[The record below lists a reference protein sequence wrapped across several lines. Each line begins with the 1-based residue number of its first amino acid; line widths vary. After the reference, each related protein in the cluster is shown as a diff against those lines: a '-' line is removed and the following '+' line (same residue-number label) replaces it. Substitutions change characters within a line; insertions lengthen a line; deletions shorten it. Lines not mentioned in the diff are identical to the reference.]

1 MCGDV
6 LTEQTKVDLLGLAID
21 LLGRFADM
29 YKGLN
34 GFVELYQPIHDII
47 SKLDTN
53 KLPTELQTHIVSFND
68 STARLLKFSIQ
79 ARRPL
84 ALQAHKPIPI
94 PTYIPKFES
103 TSSSYLRRQDPD
115 HERNEASKLRHQ
127 YKQERKGAIRE
138 LRKDSRFL
146 AAVEQKKQSEKDR
159 AYKDSMKKV
168 FGSIEGER
176 AEQKAM
182 EREKS
187 REKKRSGRK

>member
-1 MCGDV
+1 MTG
-6 LTEQTKVDLLGLAID
+6 
-21 LLGRFADM
+21 
-29 YKGLN
+29 
-34 GFVELYQPIHDII
+34 
-47 SKLDTN
+47 
-53 KLPTELQTHIVSFND
+53 
-68 STARLLKFSIQ
+68 RLLKFSRQ

-84 ALQAHKPIPI
+84 ALQGHKPIPI

-103 TSSSYLRRQDPD
+103 TSSSYLKRQDPD
-115 HERNEASKLRHQ
+115 HEKNEASKLRHQ

-146 AAVEQKKQSEKDR
+146 AAVEQKKQLAKDR

-182 EREKS
+182 EREKA
-187 REKKRSGRK
+187 RDERRSGRK

>member
-1 MCGDV
+1 MSV
-6 LTEQTKVDLLGLAID
+6 IQIRITLLT
-21 LLGRFADM
+21 
-29 YKGLN
+29 
-34 GFVELYQPIHDII
+34 
-47 SKLDTN
+47 DT
-53 KLPTELQTHIVSFND
+53 F
-68 STARLLKFSIQ
+68 ARLLKFSAQ

-103 TSSSYLRRQDPD
+103 TSSNYLRRQDPD

-127 YKQERKGAIRE
+127 YKEERKGAIRE

-159 AYKDSMKKV
+159 AYKATMNKV
-168 FGSIEGER
+168 YGSIEGER

-182 EREKS
+182 EREQMKDK
-187 REKKRSGRK
+187 RRSGRK